1 MRPLLIHNEELERY
15 SFGKRHPMGPDR
27 VRLAMQLA
35 EHFGL
40 LQMFEIVEPPPT
52 SDALLRLIHTPEYLA
67 ALHSGDAAPEFGI
80 GTADNPLVPQL
91 PAVASRIVAGTV
103 AAASA
108 VWSGRTKRAVNI
120 SGGLHHAQAAEL
132 SGFCMLNDAAVAI
145 KWLLNHGARRIAYI
159 DLDAHHGDGVER
171 LFWDDPRVVTMSVH
185 ESGLYLFPGTGHA
198 GDIGGPNAYG
208 TAVNVA
214 LETNVSDVDW
224 LRNVHSIIPAIL
236 QRFRPEII
244 ISQHGADPHRE
255 DPLTH
260 LRISADALTVAYR
273 SLAGW
278 ADRFAFGRWV
288 ALGGG
293 GYQRDSVARVWTQVL
308 AAVADVELNPAARM
322 PDGWESTVGCRASKT
337 LGDMDAV
344 AGLVEFD
351 PGHVMTHSA
360 DPSMIATS
368 RAVFPYWGLV
378 PFH

>member
-27 VRLAMQLA
+27 VRLTMQLA
-35 EHFGL
+35 DHLGL
-40 LQMFEIVEPPPT
+40 LDLFEIVEPPPANE
-52 SDALLRLIHTPEYLA
+52 ALLKLVHTPEYLA
-67 ALHSGDAAPEFGI
+67 ALRRGEPAPEFGI
-80 GTADNPLVPQL
+80 GTSDNPLVPHL
-91 PAVASRIVAGTV
+91 PAVASRVVAGTV
-103 AAASA
+103 AAAHA
-108 VWSGRTKRAVNI
+108 VWSGRTRRAVNI

-145 KWLLNHGARRIAYI
+145 QWLLNHGARRVAYI

-171 LFWDDPRVVTMSVH
+171 VFWDDPRVVTISVH

-198 GDIGGPNAYG
+198 GDIGGPSAYG

-224 LRNVHSIIPAIL
+224 LRNVHSIVPAVL

-260 LRISADALTVAYR
+260 LRISADALAVAYR
-273 SLAGW
+273 SLANW

-293 GYQRDSVARVWTQVL
+293 GYQRDSVARVWNQVL
-308 AAVADVELNPAARM
+308 AAVAGVELNPATRM
-322 PDGWESTVGCRASKT
+322 PDGWESAVACRASRT
-337 LGDMDAV
+337 LGDLDALPDL
-344 AGLVEFD
+344 ATFD
-351 PGHVMTHSA
+351 PGHVMTHSP

-378 PFH
+378 PFQ

>member
-27 VRLAMQLA
+27 VRFTMQLA
-35 EHFGL
+35 AHLGL
-40 LQMFEIVEPPPT
+40 LQMFEIVEPPPA
-52 SDALLRLIHTPEYLA
+52 SDALLRLVHTPEYIA
-67 ALHSGDAAPEFGI
+67 ALHSGHPAPEFGI
-80 GTADNPLVPQL
+80 GTADNPLVPSL

-103 AAASA
+103 AATSA
-108 VWSGRTKRAVNI
+108 VWTGRAKRAVNI
-120 SGGLHHAQAAEL
+120 AGGLHHAQAAEL

-145 KWLLNHGARRIAYI
+145 QWLLNHGAHRVAYL
-159 DLDAHHGDGVER
+159 DLDAHHGDGVEQ
-171 LFWDDPRVVTMSVH
+171 LFWDDPRVVTISIH

-224 LRNVHSIIPAIL
+224 LRCVHSIVPAIL

-260 LRISADALTVAYR
+260 LRLSSDALAVAYQ
-273 SLAGW
+273 SLGRW

-293 GYQRDSVARVWTQVL
+293 GYQRDSVARVWNQVL
-308 AAVADVELNPAARM
+308 AAVAGVELDPTAPMPAN
-322 PDGWESTVGCRASKT
+322 WENTVGCRASRT
-337 LGDMDAV
+337 LGDLDAL
-344 AGLVEFD
+344 AGLGEFD

-378 PFH
+378 PFQ